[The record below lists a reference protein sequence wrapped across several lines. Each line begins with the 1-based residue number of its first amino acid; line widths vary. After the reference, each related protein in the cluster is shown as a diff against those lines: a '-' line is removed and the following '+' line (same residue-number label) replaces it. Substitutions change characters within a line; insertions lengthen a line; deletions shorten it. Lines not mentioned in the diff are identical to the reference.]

1 MSQYRITA
9 PNGVAYL
16 VTAPDSA
23 SQADVMAHFK
33 SQYAMNQ
40 IAHTAP
46 AHTSEPLGFY
56 EGMMKPFDNT
66 AQALEHGLK
75 SIGVDTDAIN
85 KTFSMPSAE
94 EATQEHG
101 KFVQQQ
107 EEKGAVPGEIGKFA
121 GEVAGTLPAALITKN
136 PWVAGGLTGAA
147 LTDKKTPLGVA
158 ADTAIGAIGGKAGQ
172 AAIGGIGQAVAPKLA
187 PAVRKLLGEGVKM
200 TPGQILGGVAKRTE
214 DALSSIPGL
223 STLIRRSQAES
234 IKTFNR
240 AAINRALAP
249 IGEKLPDH
257 LVAGHEAIAHAGDML
272 SEAYEN
278 LLPKLTT
285 TADAPF
291 GKALTDTGPNSIG
304 EIVRKL
310 PESEQTR
317 FRSILGEDVLKRFTP
332 EINTSTGQMSLK
344 MDGETMKKAESSLTQ
359 FVNSRKSAP
368 DPDTRDLARAV
379 GKVRDELRGMVA
391 RSNPIAA
398 PKLAKINE
406 GWANLARV
414 EKAAGRAGTSTSGQ
428 QEGGIFSTQ
437 QLQQA
442 VREADTSARKRLTAR
457 GGSLMQD
464 LAEAGGSRL
473 PQSVPDSGTPERAF
487 LDALVLG
494 GGGTLA
500 AAAHNP
506 GSLAALGATAG
517 LYTKPGQALARTALT
532 QRPAWAAPL
541 AQQIVRYLSRPAAV
555 AGGAGAQDVA
565 SQLNLSGLPQ

>member
-1 MSQYRITA
+1 MTKYRITA
-9 PNGVAYL
+9 PNGVAYI
-16 VTAPDSA
+16 VTAPEGA
-23 SQADVMAHFK
+23 SQADALAHFK
-33 SQYAMNQ
+33 SQYEMNQ

-46 AHTSEPLGFY
+46 SHTSESLGFY

-85 KTFSMPSAE
+85 KAFSMPSATQ
-94 EATQEHG
+94 ATQEHG

-147 LTDKKTPLGVA
+147 LSDKKTPLGVA
-158 ADTAIGAIGGKAGQ
+158 ADTVSGAIGGKAGQ
-172 AAIGGIGQAVAPKLA
+172 AVIGGIGQAVAPKLA

-223 STLIRRSQAES
+223 SSLIRRSQAES
-234 IKTFNR
+234 IRTFNR

-291 GKALTDTGPNSIG
+291 GKALTDTGPDSIG

-391 RSNPIAA
+391 RSNPAAA
-398 PKLAKINE
+398 PKLSKINE

-442 VREADTSARKRLTAR
+442 IREADTSARKRLTAR

-506 GSLAALGATAG
+506 GSLAALGTAAG

-541 AQQIVRYLSRPAAV
+541 AQQIVRYLSRPAAIV
-555 AGGAGAQDVA
+555 GGAGAQDVA
-565 SQLNLSGLPQ
+565 SQLNLSGQPQ